1 MFKAKKWSGLI
12 LILSLTLVFASCS
25 KNEETSSNGDQL
37 TKNDKLVVATSGTL
51 YPTSY
56 HSDETNEL
64 TGFEVEVVRE
74 MAKRLELDVEFV
86 EMGVDGM
93 LTSINSGTVDLAA
106 NDMDITDEREEKFQ
120 FTIPYKHSYGSAIVR
135 ADDLSGI
142 KTLEDLKGKKAAGAS
157 TTVYMEI
164 ARKYGAEEVIYD
176 NVTNDQYLRD
186 VGIGRTDVILNDFY
200 LQSLAIAAFPDL
212 GVIIHPDLFY
222 FPNAQAMIMKKD
234 NKELLEKINP
244 VIQEMLDDG
253 TISELSKQFFSGAD
267 VSQKPDIDF
276 E

>member
-1 MFKAKKWSGLI
+1 MFKVKKWSGLL
-12 LILSLTLVFASCS
+12 LIFSLILVFASCS
-25 KNEETSSNGDQL
+25 KNEETSSNGDQP
-37 TKNDKLVVATSGTL
+37 KKDKLVVATSGTL

-74 MAKRLELDVEFV
+74 MAKRLDLEVEFV

-93 LTSINSGTVDLAA
+93 LTSLNSGTVDLAA

-120 FTIPYKHSYGSAIVR
+120 FSIPYKHSYGSAIVR

-157 TTVYMEI
+157 TTVYMDI
-164 ARKYGAEEVIYD
+164 SRQYGAEEVIYD

-222 FPNAQAMIMKKD
+222 FPNSQAMIMKKD

-253 TISELSKQFFSGAD
+253 TISKLSKQFFADAD

-276 E
+276 Q

>member
-12 LILSLTLVFASCS
+12 LILSFTLVFASCS

-37 TKNDKLVVATSGTL
+37 ANKDKLVVATSGTL

-74 MAKRLELDVEFV
+74 MAKRLELEVEFV

-120 FTIPYKHSYGSAIVR
+120 FSIPYKHSYGSAIVR

-164 ARKYGAEEVIYD
+164 ARKYGAKEVIYD

-253 TISELSKQFFSGAD
+253 TISELSKQFFAGAD